1 MDLRVFNFWAEER
14 PVYKSTYQL
23 EGGEP
28 CSGSLLSSGQ
38 RPRGSQGGRGGTIDH
53 DDNGVA
59 VEYSDDVDDGDDHDY
74 YQEGGVPAAVDCLGM
89 RGSAL
94 LSQLPGQGIR

>member
-1 MDLRVFNFWAEER
+1 MGLRR
-14 PVYKSTYQL
+14 DQIIKVYKL

-28 CSGSLLSSGQ
+28 CPGSLLPSGQ
-38 RPRGSQGGRGGTIDH
+38 RPRGSQGGRGGAIDH
-53 DDNGVA
+53 DIGVA
-59 VEYSDDVDDGDDHDY
+59 DEYSDND

>member
-1 MDLRVFNFWAEER
+1 MGLRR
-14 PVYKSTYQL
+14 DQIIKVYKL

-28 CSGSLLSSGQ
+28 CPGSLLPSGQ
-38 RPRGSQGGRGGTIDH
+38 RPRGSQGGRGGAIDH
-53 DDNGVA
+53 YIGVA
-59 VEYSDDVDDGDDHDY
+59 VEYSANDVDDVHHD